1 MADDNDIERLEQRLE
16 KNKAKR
22 GKLMIWLAFSVLIYW
37 LAIFRLTWSEVDAMI
52 EKATLGI
59 QEVNVGII
67 SIVLVSITSA
77 SVAATLMNAPIYMI
91 VRQLSRD
98 IEADEI
104 ALRQARMVRD
114 TMLLRNTTD
123 LDKPEIEGLLKNPEA
138 ELPKETEKK
147 SQEVAHN
154 ISMAFPEKAQSAAA
168 YAPLA
173 LTPIHPP

>member
-22 GKLMIWLAFSVLIYW
+22 GKLTIWLAFSALIYW

-138 ELPKETEKK
+138 ELPKETEKNRK
-147 SQEVAHN
+147 
-154 ISMAFPEKAQSAAA
+154 K
-168 YAPLA
+168 
-173 LTPIHPP
+173 